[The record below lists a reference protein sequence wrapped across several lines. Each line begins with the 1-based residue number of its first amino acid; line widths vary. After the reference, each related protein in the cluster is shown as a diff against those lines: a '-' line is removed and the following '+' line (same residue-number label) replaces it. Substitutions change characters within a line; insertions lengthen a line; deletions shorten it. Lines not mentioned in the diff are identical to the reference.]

1 MRIAIIAG
9 NYATAA
15 ELKERYGLTRSR
27 EDVRVF
33 TQREM
38 LLGIDFSG
46 WLVITT
52 DFTALVPVHG
62 NMGREIRYQILE
74 SYL

>member
-9 NYATAA
+9 SYARAA
-15 ELKERYGLTRSR
+15 ELKEKYGLTRSR

-38 LLGIDFSG
+38 LMGIDFSG
-46 WLVITT
+46 WLVITS
-52 DFTALVPVHG
+52 DFATLVPVHG
-62 NMGREIRYQILE
+62 NIGREFRYQILE

>member
-15 ELKERYGLTRSR
+15 ELKEKYGLDRSR
-27 EDVRVF
+27 DDVRVF

-38 LLGIDFSG
+38 MMGIDFSG
-46 WLVITT
+46 WLVVTS
-52 DFTALVPVHG
+52 DFATLVPAHG
-62 NMGREIRYQILE
+62 NLGRELRYQILE